1 MIIKLTQVNDCKL
14 GKSAAKEIV
23 GEKVE
28 DGSKW
33 AKKFFANNKELRDQL
48 DDVSVGDT
56 LNVVMKQDGDFWNI
70 SSIALASEDDLS
82 KANKFKKGG
91 AREATSSKSG
101 SDSVR
106 RVDGGTRGDDTNRS
120 AAIYLAQSVITSCG
134 GSQGLSAPY
143 LAALCTQI
151 ADTYLLPYIKSGVV
165 APFPEEKKASKS
177 KVGSDPLSPPP
188 AE

>member
-48 DDVSVGDT
+48 DDVAVGDT

-91 AREATSSKSG
+91 AREAAPKSG

-120 AAIYLAQSVITSCG
+120 AAIYLAQSVISSCG

-151 ADTYLLPYIKSGVV
+151 ADTYLLPYIKNGIV
-165 APFPEEKKASKS
+165 APFPKDEPERGRVKKSTA
-177 KVGSDPLSPPP
+177 DPLAPP
-188 AE
+188 EE